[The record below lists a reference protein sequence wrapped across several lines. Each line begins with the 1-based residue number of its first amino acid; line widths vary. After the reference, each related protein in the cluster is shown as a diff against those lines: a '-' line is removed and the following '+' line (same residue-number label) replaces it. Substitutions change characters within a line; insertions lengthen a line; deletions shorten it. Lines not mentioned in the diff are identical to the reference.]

1 MEIVTF
7 APSHLEG
14 ILRLTTA
21 EGWPTLA
28 ADRERA
34 VRVLTA
40 PGAATVVAIE
50 GGEVV
55 GFARAL
61 TDGEWIACL
70 TDMVIEAR
78 LRRRGIGRALIA
90 EIFVRSGAQRMDL
103 LAEPGSEDF
112 YRSFPHQ
119 GWAGFRLYPTADGGP
134 YPEKEPR

>member
-1 MEIVTF
+1 VEIAGF
-7 APSHLEG
+7 DPRYIDG
-14 ILRLTTA
+14 ILRLTSA

-28 ADRERA
+28 ADGERA

-40 PGAATVVAIE
+40 PGAVTVVARD
-50 GGEVV
+50 GEAVV

-70 TDMVIEAR
+70 TDMVVDAGY
-78 LRRRGIGRALIA
+78 RRRGVGRALIA
-90 EIFVRSGAQRMDL
+90 EVFARTRAQRMDL

-119 GWAGFRLYPTADGGP
+119 LWTGFRLYPSTATP
-134 YPEKEPR
+134 